1 MDLLALPPPAP
12 LASDQGEH
20 KKAGWELGG
29 GQGRQSR
36 SRWERLRASISR
48 ASSPWDLSGCLICP
62 SSRPKVG
69 RLTTCQPLPRVSS
82 FPGSHGL
89 GVCWDPSKWAEHSW
103 VLMGKRSSHSDRR
116 QQQRDPGLRS
126 WPDLLPALGADSQS
140 PLSYP
145 QLLQLLSKALLRLT
159 GLMRC
164 DFLSGVSPP
173 LAFTLTLV

>member
-1 MDLLALPPPAP
+1 MGVGGWARETEQKQMAETQSIHQQGQLPLGSQLL
-12 LASDQGEH
+12 SD
-20 KKAGWELGG
+20 
-29 GQGRQSR
+29 
-36 SRWERLRASISR
+36 
-48 ASSPWDLSGCLICP
+48 CP
-62 SSRPKVG
+62 SSHPKVG
-69 RLTTCQPLPRVSS
+69 RLTTCQSLPRVSS

-103 VLMGKRSSHSDRR
+103 ALMEKRSSHSDGR
-116 QQQRDPGLRS
+116 QHQRDPGLRS
-126 WPDLLPALGADSQS
+126 WPDLLPALGADSRS

-145 QLLQLLSKALLRLT
+145 QLLKLLSKALLRLT